1 MAPHVKKESAE
12 VKAAYEFLERVESQT
27 WCRKT
32 QMEIQEYLRKVGFW
46 PANEDKKEEE
56 PVEL

>member
-1 MAPHVKKESAE
+1 MVTQNKKGPEAKD
-12 VKAAYEFLERVESQT
+12 VLEFLERLESQT

-32 QMEIQEYLRKVGFW
+32 QMEIQVYLRKVGFW
-46 PANEDKKEEE
+46 PAKEDKKEEE

>member
-1 MAPHVKKESAE
+1 MAAHVKKETD
-12 VKAAYEFLERVESQT
+12 VKAVYEFLEILEAHT

-32 QMEIQEYLRKVGFW
+32 QMEIQDYLRKVGYW
-46 PANEDKKEEE
+46 PAKEDKKEEE

>member
-1 MAPHVKKESAE
+1 MAQVKKETD
-12 VKAAYEFLERVESQT
+12 VKAVYEFLERLESQT

-32 QMEIQEYLRKVGFW
+32 QMEIQQYLRKVGFW
-46 PANEDKKEEE
+46 PDLEEKKEEE